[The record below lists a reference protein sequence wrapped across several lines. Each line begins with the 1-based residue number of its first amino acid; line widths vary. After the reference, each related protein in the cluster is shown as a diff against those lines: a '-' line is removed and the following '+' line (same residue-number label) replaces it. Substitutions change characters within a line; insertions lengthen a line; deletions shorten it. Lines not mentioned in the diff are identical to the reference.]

1 MSSSP
6 RAQHLQDADSLV
18 LLNLCLLVWR
28 RYVPVTNRH
37 LVMPLRTSVIVD
49 STDYQTGWVSPILRE
64 SIFRYLSVDFPRASL
79 CRYFDQCSFTA
90 FLTCVFHC
98 SFDSSLTL
106 KSRT

>member
-49 STDYQTGWVSPILRE
+49 STDNQTGWVSPILR
-64 SIFRYLSVDFPRASL
+64 IWTMVKKFTDFTVIIVSQN
-79 CRYFDQCSFTA
+79 F
-90 FLTCVFHC
+90 VII
-98 SFDSSLTL
+98 
-106 KSRT
+106 